1 MVNGGEA
8 ADQVVRMTLETGEVA
23 LKITGQGAK
32 HLAALLYAILK
43 EQKKTRG
50 RIRME
55 SLIRSGKPLTVFS
68 VKESDLK
75 AFVEGAKKY
84 GVLYC
89 AVRNPRGT
97 SDGMVD
103 VMVKQEDAVRINRI
117 VERFKF
123 AEVAVTATVKAEIE
137 QARAEKG
144 KQTFG
149 QGSVEKTRK
158 SKEAADRLAEE
169 LLAKPIQKEE
179 KSLENPFPAKTEK
192 PRPSEPISKKQ
203 NKIAEGTSKLP
214 EDRRS
219 VREELKE
226 IQMDR
231 KKKAEPPQKQEK
243 EKASGNRDD
252 RSTHRQAVPRKT
264 NKGAKVR

>member
-1 MVNGGEA
+1 MTVISGGEA
-8 ADQVVRMTLETGEVA
+8 ADQVVRMSLETGEVA

-103 VMVKQEDAVRINRI
+103 VMVKQEDAVRTNRI

-123 AEVAVTATVKAEIE
+123 AEVTETATVKAEIE

-144 KQTFG
+144 KQASG
-149 QGSVEKTRK
+149 QEPVEKGRR
-158 SKEAADRLAEE
+158 SKDAADRLADE
-169 LLAKPIQKEE
+169 LLAKPVQKEGE
-179 KSLENPFPAKTEK
+179 SLEAPFPEKTENY
-192 PRPSEPISKKQ
+192 RPSEPISKKQ
-203 NKIAEGTSKLP
+203 NKIAEGTSKQP

-226 IQMDR
+226 IRTTR
-231 KKKAEPPQKQEK
+231 KKEAELPQRKEK
-243 EKASGNRDD
+243 EKNTGSRGGQN
-252 RSTHRQAVPRKT
+252 THRQ
-264 NKGAKVR
+264 

>member
-1 MVNGGEA
+1 MINGGEA
-8 ADQVVRMTLETGEVA
+8 ADQIVRMSLESGEAV

-50 RIRME
+50 RVRME

-117 VERFKF
+117 VERFQF
-123 AEVAVTATVKAEIE
+123 AEVTETATVKAEIE
-137 QARAEKG
+137 KSRAEKG
-144 KQTFG
+144 KAMPG
-149 QGSVEKTRK
+149 QEPVEKGQM
-158 SKEAADRLAEE
+158 SKDAADRLADE
-169 LLAKPIQKEE
+169 LLAKPMQKEGE
-179 KSLENPFPAKTEK
+179 PSESPFPEKTEK
-192 PRPSEPISKKQ
+192 SRPSAPISKKQ
-203 NKIAEGTSKLP
+203 SKTTEGTSKQP

-226 IQMDR
+226 IKTAR
-231 KKKAEPPQKQEK
+231 KKEAERPERKENEK
-243 EKASGNRDD
+243 VTDSRGGQN
-252 RSTHRQAVPRKT
+252 THRQAVPRKAK
-264 NKGAKVR
+264 KGAKVR